1 MSKKVINIT
10 KKKLKLGNLT
20 LEPLKPVVLKDTE
33 LTNSIKKSLDGYV
46 NLGFVKVFD
55 IQETPLLYTQLQEY
69 KEEQQIK
76 LQQEEQKIE
85 EQKEVEIVKV
95 DETKEDVEKKTSKT
109 TNKRKNTKKQEEE
122 EVNEQ

>member
-10 KKKLKLGNLT
+10 KKKLNIGKFT
-20 LEPLKPVVLKDTE
+20 LEPLKPVVFKDVE
-33 LTNSIKKSLDGYV
+33 LTISNTRLINEYV
-46 NLGFVKVFD
+46 NLGFLKVFD
-55 IQETPLLYTQLQEY
+55 VQEKPLLYTQLQEY
-69 KEEQQIK
+69 KEEQQIN
-76 LQQEEQKIE
+76 LQQE

>member
-10 KKKLKLGNLT
+10 KKKLNIGKFT
-20 LEPLKPVVLKDTE
+20 LEPLKPVVFKDVE
-33 LTNSIKKSLDGYV
+33 LTISNTRLINEYV
-46 NLGFVKVFD
+46 NLGFLKVFD
-55 IQETPLLYTQLQEY
+55 VQEKPLLYTQLQEY
-69 KEEQQIK
+69 KEEQQIN

>member
-20 LEPLKPVVLKDTE
+20 LEPLKPVVLKDIE

-69 KEEQQIK
+69 KEEQQIN
-76 LQQEEQKIE
+76 LQQEKQKIE
-85 EQKEVEIVKV
+85 EQKEAEIVKV